1 MTKSAMN
8 DLRKIAL
15 SSPAGFLAVGFG
27 AGLSPVAPGTMGT
40 IVAIPLALLLQPF
53 PLAVKLTLVA
63 VLFVAG
69 IYLCGQTSRRLGV
82 HDHGGI
88 VWDEIVGFMLCT
100 LAAPATLMGYL
111 LAFGLFRVFD
121 IFKPWPISLADQK
134 LHGGF
139 GIMADDIIAAI
150 YTAVILILLQLGNII

>member
-15 SSPAGFLAVGFG
+15 STPAGFLAVGFG

-40 IVAIPLALLLQPF
+40 IVAIPLALLLHPF
-53 PLAVKLTLVA
+53 PLAVKLALV
-63 VLFVAG
+63 VLLFVAG

-88 VWDEIVGFMLCT
+88 VWDEIVGFMFCT

-121 IFKPWPISLADQK
+121 IFKPWPIRLADQK
-134 LHGGF
+134 LQGGF

-150 YTAVILILLQLGNII
+150 YTAVILIVLQLGNII

>member
-1 MTKSAMN
+1 MN

-15 SSPAGFLAVGFG
+15 STPAGFLAVGFG

-53 PLAVKLTLVA
+53 PLAVKLALVA
-63 VLFVAG
+63 LLFVAG

-100 LAAPATLMGYL
+100 LAAPATLTGYL

-121 IFKPWPISLADQK
+121 IFKPWPISLADRK
-134 LHGGF
+134 LEGGF

-150 YTAVILILLQLGNII
+150 YTAVILIVLQLGNII